1 MNVTINR
8 RSKTPYYQQLT
19 QQVLLAIVTGN
30 LNKGDHLPSI
40 RNLAAQTNLNLHTVH
55 KSYKEL
61 QKGIITIKPHSRA
74 FVIVDPSKATTISFQ
89 QITMNME
96 QLLIEA
102 YILGMKKSQLKEMFY
117 DILKSI
123 IQRAKEMVTNIVT
136 ISFH

>member
-61 QKGIITIKPHSRA
+61 QKKGIITIKPHSRA
-74 FVIVDPSKATTISFQ
+74 FVIVDPSKATTISLQ
-89 QITMNME
+89 QIAMNME

-117 DILKSI
+117 DILKKYYTES
-123 IQRAKEMVTNIVT
+123 EGDGY
-136 ISFH
+136 